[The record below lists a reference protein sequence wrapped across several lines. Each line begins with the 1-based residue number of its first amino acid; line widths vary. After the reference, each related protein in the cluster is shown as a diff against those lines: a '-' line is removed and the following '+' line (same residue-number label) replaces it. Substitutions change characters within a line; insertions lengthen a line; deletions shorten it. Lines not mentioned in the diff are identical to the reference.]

1 VLTRTKVAASAVV
14 LASAGALVVTL
25 SPAPAQAP
33 LPECASDVAA
43 HPAFAAGD
51 AFETDQADKQLFATH
66 PITLTVGFR
75 SGEPQGDP
83 FTEVFTAPPGFTHVT
98 GRAKDEY
105 AVDALP
111 AAKYEE
117 LEAAVVIGAQPG
129 PFPASVRWTQT
140 QETGGK
146 CTSSASGDFTLQP
159 AAPPKLSRPKVTG
172 GLLDE
177 STVKLAIPRRGAD
190 LRPIEVRYRAHGRQ
204 RFPGPAVPVKT
215 MTFPQLDS
223 DSGRRSKLRV
233 RTHNLRLTM
242 DPSFL
247 RTIGMDFV
255 FDVGTS
261 PKGSPYGY
269 DLQVL
274 QGGQQTARLRVS
286 GRCKRTGGAVECA
299 FKRIK
304 LG

>member
-1 VLTRTKVAASAVV
+1 VV

-25 SPAPAQAP
+25 SPAPAPAQAP
-33 LPECASDVAA
+33 PPECAPGVAA

-51 AFETDQADKQLFATH
+51 AFHTDQADKQLFATH
-66 PITLTVGFR
+66 PITLAVGFR

-83 FTEVFTAPPGFTHVT
+83 LTEVFTAPPGFTRVT
-98 GRAKDEY
+98 GSAKDEY

-111 AAKYEE
+111 AANYEE
-117 LEAAVVIGAQPG
+117 LDAAVVIGGQPG

-159 AAPPKLSRPKVTG
+159 ATPPKLSRPKVTR

-177 STVKLAIPRRGAD
+177 STVKLSIPRRGAD

-204 RFPGPAVPVKT
+204 RFPGAAVPVKT
-215 MTFPQLDS
+215 ITFPQLES
-223 DSGRRSKLRV
+223 DSGRRSRLRV
-233 RTHNLRLTM
+233 RTHNLRVTM
-242 DPSFL
+242 DPSSL
-247 RTIGMDFV
+247 QTTGMDFV
-255 FDVGTS
+255 FDAGTS
-261 PKGSPYGY
+261 PNGSPYGY
-269 DLQVL
+269 DLQVF
-274 QGGQQTARLRVS
+274 QSGQQIARLRVS
-286 GRCKRTGGAVECA
+286 GKCKRTGGAVECA